1 MRGDFQLKKVFSYLF
16 VMLVSS
22 GILASCQTVAQKRER
37 INADIGVM
45 VIALEKYKNDLGVYP
60 STADNLSAL
69 LTAPA
74 SSLESGKWK
83 GPYLQ
88 QLPKTPWG
96 KDYMYEVGNVW
107 LVAPQGPQPFGTGWE
122 WNKTISQ
129 WVKKENGYIIRVWSP
144 DGFLASVPITQ
155 FGYWPSFV
163 NTMLPVE
170 TK

>member
-1 MRGDFQLKKVFSYLF
+1 VKKVLTYLL
-16 VMLVSS
+16 VMLVSL
-22 GILASCQTVAQKRER
+22 GFLAGCGTMAKKRER

-45 VIALEKYKNDLGVYP
+45 VIALDKYKADLGVYP
-60 STADNLSAL
+60 TTADNLSAL

-96 KDYMYEVGNVW
+96 KDYLYEFGNVW
-107 LVAPQGPQPFGTGWE
+107 LVAPDGPQPFGAGWQ
-122 WNKTISQ
+122 WNKSVSL
-129 WVKKENGYIIRVWSP
+129 WVKQENGYIIRVWSP
-144 DGFLASVPITQ
+144 NGFLASVPITQ

-163 NTMLPVE
+163 STMLPVE